1 MTLIFKVFIEK
12 ICCRYKHFTPKDF
25 SSRTIRE
32 LTYCLVV
39 ADWYDLELLDKCL
52 EYYTKNYKYLLA
64 ENVEKILTLFF
75 SNGISTEKFIE
86 FLPCAVEII
95 NR

>member
-1 MTLIFKVFIEK
+1 MKHFY
-12 ICCRYKHFTPKDF
+12 RYKNFTSEDL
-25 SSRTIRE
+25 SSRIIRE
-32 LTYCLVV
+32 ITYNLVIS
-39 ADWYDLELLDKCL
+39 DWYDADLLDKCL

-75 SNGISTEKFIE
+75 LYGVNSEKLIE
-86 FLPCAVEII
+86 FLPYATEII